1 MTDSALFTTTL
12 HTAVQFLL
20 HTVTVSAESVS
31 GLTPGA
37 RVTWSTTAAPECVKS
52 VRVDFR
58 TSRHGPV
65 VANYTTTNTSETE
78 IIQNGLQCG
87 TYYYINLLLHTPTCT
102 LCEVCIFLCEYYIY
116 AGNSPVS
123 IRDFSEGKHHFKIV
137 PLGCGRRYTALPFTF
152 TI

>member
-1 MTDSALFTTTL
+1 MTDFALFTTTL

-20 HTVTVSAESVS
+20 HTVITVSAESVS

-37 RVTWSTTAAPECVKS
+37 RVTWSTTAAPKCVKS

-87 TYYYINLLLHTPTCT
+87 TYYYINVVVTGEISDGIQPTLNSRQVQLL
-102 LCEVCIFLCEYYIY
+102 V
-116 AGNSPVS
+116 G
-123 IRDFSEGKHHFKIV
+123 GK
-137 PLGCGRRYTALPFTF
+137 CYCY
-152 TI
+152 